1 MRVYNSQKAL
11 KLLSGGSAKTTPNV
25 PAIVTPSE
33 NPATSVLVQLI
44 DNVRAAEEAVREV
57 GFSHEA
63 TQALGA
69 SSSDTTEI
77 KSLLQHLEALLASA
91 GVNPRVQE
99 TAINGSFRLYGPIQK
114 LSPVEVIE
122 FTRNSRKT
130 GCVTVEDGDFIGLVS
145 ILDGEVIYAEAG
157 DRLGFEAFCEIIQAT
172 NGKVEF
178 LSVPISPEE
187 RNIHYATLELLFRA
201 LQSLDERS
209 CEMRR

>member
-11 KLLSGGSAKTTPNV
+11 KLLSWGSANTTPNIQ
-25 PAIVTPSE
+25 AIATPSE
-33 NPATSVLVQLI
+33 DPVTSVLVQLI
-44 DNVRAAEEAVREV
+44 NKVRAAEEAVREV

-63 TQALGA
+63 TQALGT
-69 SSSDTTEI
+69 SSTATTEI
-77 KSLLQHLEALLASA
+77 QSLLHHLEALLATT
-91 GVNPRVQE
+91 GVHPRGRE
-99 TAINGSFRLYGPIQK
+99 AAINGSFRLYGPIQK

-130 GCVTVEDGDFIGLVS
+130 GCVTVEDGDFIGLLS

-157 DRLGFEAFCEIIQAT
+157 DHLGFEAFCEILQAT
-172 NGKVEF
+172 DGKVEF
-178 LSVPISPEE
+178 LSLPISPEQ
-187 RNIHYATLELLFRA
+187 RNIQYPTVELLFRA